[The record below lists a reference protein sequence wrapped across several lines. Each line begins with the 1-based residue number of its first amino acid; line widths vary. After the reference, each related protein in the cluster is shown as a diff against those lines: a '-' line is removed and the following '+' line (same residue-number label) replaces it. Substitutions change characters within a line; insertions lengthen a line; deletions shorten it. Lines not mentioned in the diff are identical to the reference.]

1 MSSSSINENWLTEF
15 QETLQEEERSPGT
28 IENYLQAIRTFVKWL
43 NDENRHLDKE
53 TAVEWK
59 THLIHTGYRF
69 STVNTILAALNKF
82 FTFLGRTDCHM
93 KYLRIQRKLF
103 RSEDRELTRDEY
115 QRLVAAAQ
123 KTGQQRLAL
132 LIESICATGIRVSE
146 VKYLTVEAARC
157 GKADI
162 ALKGKIRTIFIPK
175 KLCKKLLAYARKQKS
190 ISGEI
195 FRTRSGGSLSRKQI
209 WAEMKLLCGETGIAS
224 TKVFP
229 HNLRHLFARCFYKV
243 CRDIAKLA
251 DILGHSSIETTRI
264 YLISTGLE
272 HIRTLD
278 SMRLIL

>member
-15 QETLQEEERSPGT
+15 QETLQDEERSPGT
-28 IENYLQAIRTFVKWL
+28 IENYLRAIRTFVKWL

-82 FTFLGRTDCHM
+82 FTFLGRTDCRM

-103 RSEDRELTRDEY
+103 RSEDRELSRDEY

-175 KLCKKLLAYARKQKS
+175 KLCKKLLT
-190 ISGEI
+190 I
-195 FRTRSGGSLSRKQI
+195 
-209 WAEMKLLCGETGIAS
+209 
-224 TKVFP
+224 
-229 HNLRHLFARCFYKV
+229 FYKG
-243 CRDIAKLA
+243 IMPSEK
-251 DILGHSSIETTRI
+251 ILDLPVDCNT
-264 YLISTGLE
+264 LTGCVNL
-272 HIRTLD
+272 
-278 SMRLIL
+278 

>member
-15 QETLQEEERSPGT
+15 QETLQDEERSPGT
-28 IENYLQAIRTFVKWL
+28 IENYLRAIRTFVKWL

-82 FTFLGRTDCHM
+82 FTFLGRTDCRM

-103 RSEDRELTRDEY
+103 RSEDRELSRDEY

-146 VKYLTVEAARC
+146 VNTLQWKLHAAGRQILHS
-157 GKADI
+157 KEKSERSLF
-162 ALKGKIRTIFIPK
+162 LKNYVKN
-175 KLCKKLLAYARKQKS
+175 C
-190 ISGEI
+190 
-195 FRTRSGGSLSRKQI
+195 
-209 WAEMKLLCGETGIAS
+209 
-224 TKVFP
+224 
-229 HNLRHLFARCFYKV
+229 
-243 CRDIAKLA
+243 
-251 DILGHSSIETTRI
+251 
-264 YLISTGLE
+264 
-272 HIRTLD
+272 
-278 SMRLIL
+278 